1 MNNATTPRLEIAWTG
16 LQPCYERLVVLY
28 RGGVGQAEVGV
39 RWPGYFRALHNPDI
53 AQECMSLT
61 RARTRSFQQ

>member
-1 MNNATTPRLEIAWTG
+1 MAPALLRATG
-16 LQPCYERLVVLY
+16 CLVGVLY

-61 RARTRSFQQ
+61 RARTRSLFVQ